1 MAKNK
6 KSSTIGSA
14 LRRMFGLQ
22 KKQLSFQEEEALQS
36 PGKVVA
42 KNFFRRPTAV
52 FGLVVFIVIFLFVM
66 IGPIY
71 MPINLGY
78 SDSTLANISPGYFM
92 MDVPSQLISE
102 GVHDI
107 IAGLTDGSVDIAF
120 LAAGSDHAVAIDEE
134 NNFYFWGNTRLR
146 QDAYESNSDL
156 NGALRR
162 GELEV
167 KQLEAGNQFSIILD
181 TQGNVYLW
189 GNSSGNELQCRDK
202 ERVLEGEDKTPR
214 QYQGNIEKVAVTEHA
229 YVALLK
235 DGTVAYTGLEKDNAL
250 LTNLPA
256 ELTDGSVR
264 VVDIAASSQNAAA
277 IDENGK
283 IWVWGVST
291 HGEKAA

>member
-107 IAGLTDGSVDIAF
+107 IAGPTYGLGLSESGKVYSWVIPASVMSLI
-120 LAAGSDHAVAIDEE
+120 
-134 NNFYFWGNTRLR
+134 
-146 QDAYESNSDL
+146 
-156 NGALRR
+156 
-162 GELEV
+162 
-167 KQLEAGNQFSIILD
+167 
-181 TQGNVYLW
+181 
-189 GNSSGNELQCRDK
+189 
-202 ERVLEGEDKTPR
+202 
-214 QYQGNIEKVAVTEHA
+214 
-229 YVALLK
+229 
-235 DGTVAYTGLEKDNAL
+235 
-250 LTNLPA
+250 
-256 ELTDGSVR
+256 
-264 VVDIAASSQNAAA
+264 
-277 IDENGK
+277 
-283 IWVWGVST
+283 
-291 HGEKAA
+291 